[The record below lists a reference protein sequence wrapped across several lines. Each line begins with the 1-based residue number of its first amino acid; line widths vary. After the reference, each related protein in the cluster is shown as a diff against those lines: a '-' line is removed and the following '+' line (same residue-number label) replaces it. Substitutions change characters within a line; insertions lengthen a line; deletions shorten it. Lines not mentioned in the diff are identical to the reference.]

1 MRGPKTKTNFFAISK
16 FRTLLLV
23 GVFISI
29 FTYLITINNTATLGI
44 EISGSQ
50 EMIDELK
57 EQNRELQVQIS
68 NLRSISRVEELAGQ
82 LNMVKVDYYSYVG
95 TMPTVAVK

>member
-1 MRGPKTKTNFFAISK
+1 MRGPKTKTNFFVISK

-44 EISGSQ
+44 KISESQ
-50 EMIDELK
+50 KMIDEIK
-57 EQNRELQVQIS
+57 EQNRELQIHIS
-68 NLRSISRVEELAGQ
+68 NLRSISRIEELATQ
-82 LNMVKVDYYSYVG
+82 LNMVKVDQYSYVV